1 MSQNLQNYQNFKIE
15 EGKAANQRFPAATR
29 LGMPHTSNYCFVGF
43 ASFVIKNNAM
53 KKNIALII
61 CSLFLLFPLLA
72 QQPSPQRLS
81 VQDCIDMALENNMEL
96 KNSQLEINKA
106 KATKNEA
113 RAEYFPTVSVQ
124 ALAFDALNPMISFG
138 IEDIDNAQL
147 RQLLYTLYAEYGAN
161 MGLDKEYSFVQN
173 GVMLNAM
180 ATEPIYAGGRIRNGN
195 KLAKLGIEAAET
207 QAKVKED
214 EVCLQTETLYWQIVA
229 LQEKLAT
236 LDQLDRLL
244 DTLNKDLSGAIEA
257 GLAMPTDQFKL
268 KVKQNESQLNRKKV
282 TDGITLLKMALVQY
296 IGADWQAMTLTDT
309 LGMETEPTAYYQQP
323 QEAVSL
329 RNESHLL
336 DLSIQAEKLKK
347 KMTLGEALPSLM
359 VGGSANYHTIFE
371 NTKPNAMVFAMLQVP
386 ITDWHKTSIKLKKHN
401 LDTEM
406 AENTRR
412 DLTEKMEMQTNQAWF
427 NLEQS
432 WLRITMAQTALS
444 DAEANLKVTE
454 DYYEA
459 GLVALSDLLEAQTLL
474 KQSRDE
480 LTDSRVEYR
489 INLVTYKSLVEE

>member
-1 MSQNLQNYQNFKIE
+1 MKKQIIILCLLLSALC
-15 EGKAANQRFPAATR
+15 
-29 LGMPHTSNYCFVGF
+29 SDGF
-43 ASFVIKNNAM
+43 AN
-53 KKNIALII
+53 
-61 CSLFLLFPLLA
+61 
-72 QQPSPQRLS
+72 PSELNDTLRLS
-81 VQDCIDMALENNMEL
+81 VQNCIDMALENNIEL
-96 KNSQLEINKA
+96 KNSLLEIDKA
-106 KATKNEA
+106 RATKNEA
-113 RAEYFPTVSVQ
+113 RAEYYPTVSAQ
-124 ALAFDALNPMISFG
+124 AVAFDALNPMITFG

-173 GVMLNAM
+173 GVMFNAI

-195 KLAKLGIEAAET
+195 KLAKLGVDAAET

-244 DTLNKDLSGAIEA
+244 DTLDKDLSGAIEA

-282 TDGITLLKMALVQY
+282 TDGITLLKMALGQY
-296 IGADWQAMTLTDT
+296 IGADWQTMTLADT
-309 LGMETEPTAYYQQP
+309 LGMETEPTAYYHQP
-323 QEAVSL
+323 NEAVSM

-336 DLSIQAEKLKK
+336 DLSIDAEKLKK

-359 VGGSANYHTIFE
+359 VGGSTSYHTIFE
-371 NTKPNAMVFAMLQVP
+371 NSKPNAMVFAVLQVP
-386 ITDWHKTSIKLKKHN
+386 ITDWHKTSIRLKKHD

-412 DLTEKMEMQTNQAWF
+412 DLTEKMQLQTNQAWF

-432 WLRITMAQTALS
+432 WLRINMAETALR
-444 DAEANLKVTE
+444 DAEANLKITE
-454 DYYEA
+454 DYYDA

-489 INLVTYKSLVEE
+489 INLVTYKSLVKE

>member
-1 MSQNLQNYQNFKIE
+1 
-15 EGKAANQRFPAATR
+15 
-29 LGMPHTSNYCFVGF
+29 
-43 ASFVIKNNAM
+43 M
-53 KKNIALII
+53 KKYII
-61 CSLFLLFPLLA
+61 ILVLLLSISAFA
-72 QQPSPQRLS
+72 QEPDKTRLS
-81 VQDCIDMALENNMEL
+81 VQDCIDMALENNIEL
-96 KNSQLEINKA
+96 KNSQLEIDKA
-106 KATKNEA
+106 RATKNEA
-113 RAEYFPTVSVQ
+113 RAEYFPTVSAQ

-147 RQLLYTLYAEYGAN
+147 RQILYTLYSEYGAN
-161 MGLDKEYSFVQN
+161 MGIDKEYSFVQN

-195 KLAKLGIEAAET
+195 RLAKLGIDAAET

-236 LDQLDRLL
+236 LDQLDQLL
-244 DTLNKDLSGAIEA
+244 DTLDKDLSGAIEA

-282 TDGITLLKMALVQY
+282 TDGITLLKMALAQY
-296 IGADWQAMTLTDT
+296 IGADWQTMTLSDN

-323 QEAVSL
+323 NEAVSL

-336 DLSIQAEKLKK
+336 DLSIEAEKLKK
-347 KMTLGEALPSLM
+347 KMTLGEALPSLL
-359 VGGSANYHTIFE
+359 VGGSTSYHTIFE
-371 NTKPNAMVFAMLQVP
+371 NTKPNAMVFAVLQVP
-386 ITDWHKTSIKLKKHN
+386 ITDWHKTSFKLKKHN

-444 DAEANLKVTE
+444 DAEANLKVTQ

-474 KQSRDE
+474 KKSRDE

-489 INLVTYKSLVEE
+489 INLVTYKSLVKE

>member
-1 MSQNLQNYQNFKIE
+1 
-15 EGKAANQRFPAATR
+15 
-29 LGMPHTSNYCFVGF
+29 
-43 ASFVIKNNAM
+43 M
-53 KKNIALII
+53 KKYII
-61 CSLFLLFPLLA
+61 ILVLLLSISAFA
-72 QQPSPQRLS
+72 QEPDKTRLS
-81 VQDCIDMALENNMEL
+81 VQDCIDMALENNIEL
-96 KNSQLEINKA
+96 KNSQLEIDKA
-106 KATKNEA
+106 KVTKNEA
-113 RAEYFPTVSVQ
+113 RAEYFPTVSAQ

-147 RQLLYTLYAEYGAN
+147 RQILYTLYSEYGAN
-161 MGLDKEYSFVQN
+161 MGIDKEYSFVQN

-195 KLAKLGIEAAET
+195 RLAKLGIDAAET

-236 LDQLDRLL
+236 LDQLDQLL
-244 DTLNKDLSGAIEA
+244 DTLDKDLSGAIEA

-282 TDGITLLKMALVQY
+282 TDGITLLKMALAQY
-296 IGADWQAMTLTDT
+296 IGADWQTMTLTDT

-323 QEAVSL
+323 NEAVSL

-336 DLSIQAEKLKK
+336 DLSIEAEKLKK
-347 KMTLGEALPSLM
+347 KMTLGETLPSLL
-359 VGGSANYHTIFE
+359 VGGSTSYHTIFE
-371 NTKPNAMVFAMLQVP
+371 NTKPNAMVFAVLQVP
-386 ITDWHKTSIKLKKHN
+386 ITDWHKTSFKLKKHN

-432 WLRITMAQTALS
+432 WLRITMARTALS
-444 DAEANLKVTE
+444 DAEANLKVTQ

-474 KQSRDE
+474 KKSRDE

-489 INLVTYKSLVEE
+489 INLVTYKSLVKE